1 MTTEKQKT
9 LIKLIDQVLE
19 RTSKMHSEK
28 KESDAYI
35 SGYLTGW
42 ILALKNDLITDLKS
56 K

>member
-9 LIKLIDQVLE
+9 IIKLIDQVLE
-19 RTSKMHSEK
+19 RTAKMHSEK

-35 SGYLTGW
+35 SGYITGW
-42 ILALKNDLITDLKS
+42 ILALKQDLITDLES